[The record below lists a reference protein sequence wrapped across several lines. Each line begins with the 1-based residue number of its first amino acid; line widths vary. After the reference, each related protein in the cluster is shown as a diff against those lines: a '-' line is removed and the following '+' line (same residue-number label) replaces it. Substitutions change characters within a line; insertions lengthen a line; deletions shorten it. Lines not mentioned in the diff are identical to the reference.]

1 MTQVVN
7 RPETLKHVLL
17 ETQHQNTGYFDA
29 VKIAQTLHLS
39 LEDMA
44 KAVGMTA
51 RALRGN
57 PTSAKAQAPLTRI
70 VAIVQR
76 TREMFVGSLE
86 NALIWLRAPN
96 PELGYR
102 TPMSCIIAG
111 NFLAVEMVL
120 DGIEWCIPE

>member
-7 RPETLKHVLL
+7 RPEPLKHVLL
-17 ETQHQNTGYFDA
+17 ETQHQSTGHFDA

-76 TREMFVGSLE
+76 TRELFVGSLE
-86 NALIWLRAPN
+86 NALIWLRAPH
-96 PELGYR
+96 PDLGYR
-102 TPMSCIIAG
+102 TAMNCIIEG
-111 NFLAVEMVL
+111 NPLAVEILL
-120 DGIEWCIPE
+120 DSIEWNLP